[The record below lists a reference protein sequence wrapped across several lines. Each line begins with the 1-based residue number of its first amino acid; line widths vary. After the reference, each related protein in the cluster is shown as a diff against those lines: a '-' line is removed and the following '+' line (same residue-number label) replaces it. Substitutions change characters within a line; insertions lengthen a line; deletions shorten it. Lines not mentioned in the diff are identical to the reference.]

1 MSRIIVSILSQ
12 HSVPNFL
19 FLKEMKGQYDE
30 YLFITTDEV
39 DRQRRGE
46 QLEEALKVKTEVGY
60 ISIDANNYL
69 SAMQTLQKEWPERL
83 GDEYIVNLTG
93 GTKMMSLA
101 VHDFF
106 ASKKTIFY
114 YVPIGTNT
122 YYNLSTGELHEIKY
136 RVNLHE
142 YFTLYGIKYN
152 SIKEA
157 ELKHT
162 ETEATALYNDVKQ
175 NHFYLPPKLKY
186 AQKAQ
191 TPDLKAYYSGQWF
204 EQFSYYCL
212 KRALG
217 LHEDDIAISLKIY
230 RDKNTTNDNEL
241 DVAFMY
247 DNALYVI
254 ECKVT
259 MWGLEGPKETIEEY
273 LYKLAAISKDFGLQV
288 RPYIF
293 TLHQISKMDKNIRD
307 NLTKRCRILG
317 IRNIASG
324 KSFDNIKSVLK
335 NQINL

>member
-1 MSRIIVSILSQ
+1 MSRVIVSIISQ
-12 HSVPNFL
+12 HSVPNFI
-19 FLKEMKGQYDE
+19 FIKEMEGQYDE
-30 YLFITTDEV
+30 YLFITTEEIDK
-39 DRQRRGE
+39 QMRGE
-46 QLEEALKVKTEVGY
+46 QLENALKVKTEVGY
-60 ISIDANNYL
+60 ISINANDYI
-69 SAMQTLQKEWPERL
+69 SAIQTLRKEWPERAD
-83 GDEYIVNLTG
+83 DEYIVNLTG

-106 ASKKTIFY
+106 ASKKSTFY
-114 YVPIGTNT
+114 YVPIGLNT
-122 YYNLSTGELHEIKY
+122 YYNLNTGELRNIRY

-152 SIKEA
+152 CIKEA

-162 ETEATALYNDVKQ
+162 EAEARELYNEVKQ
-175 NHFYLPPKLKY
+175 NHFYLPQKLKY
-186 AQKAQ
+186 AQEAP

-212 KRALG
+212 KQAFDLDEDNIALS
-217 LHEDDIAISLKIY
+217 AKIY
-230 RDKNTTNDNEL
+230 RDDNTTNDNEL
-241 DVAFMY
+241 DVAFML
-247 DNALYVI
+247 DNALYVV

-259 MWGLEGPKETIEEY
+259 MWGLGGPRETIEEY

-293 TLHQISKMDKNIRD
+293 TLHQISKMEKSVRD
-307 NLTKRCRILG
+307 SLTKRCRILG

-324 KSFDNIKSVLK
+324 KSFDNIKSTLK